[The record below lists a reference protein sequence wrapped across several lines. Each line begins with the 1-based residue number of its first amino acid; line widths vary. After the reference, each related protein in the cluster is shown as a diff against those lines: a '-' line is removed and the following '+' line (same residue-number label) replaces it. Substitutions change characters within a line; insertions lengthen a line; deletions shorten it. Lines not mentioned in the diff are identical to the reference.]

1 MSPSTCSAVLR
12 CVSISPSMS
21 ARPVSSST
29 RPMFAK
35 TGRKPKSTRAG
46 SAAASSMRSAKR
58 ARPLSV
64 MVYTVFSGISP
75 SLTTVPSA

>member
-1 MSPSTCSAVLR
+1 MR
-12 CVSISPSMS
+12 
-21 ARPVSSST
+21 ARPVFSST
-29 RPMFAK
+29 RLMFAK

-46 SAAASSMRSAKR
+46 SAAASSMSSAKR
-58 ARPLSV
+58 SHPLSV